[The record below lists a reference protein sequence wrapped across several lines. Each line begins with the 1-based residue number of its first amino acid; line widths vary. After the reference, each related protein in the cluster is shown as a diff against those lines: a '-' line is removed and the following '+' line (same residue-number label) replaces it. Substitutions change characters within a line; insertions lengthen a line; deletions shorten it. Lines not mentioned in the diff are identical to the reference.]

1 MTIKTTIV
9 TAITIICIGLT
20 PSLAGAGDAL
30 RVFYTYEQEHLGKIL
45 QEFGTSSKIA
55 IQPDFRA
62 QHDLKPELLAIELA
76 DLPDAI
82 IMPAD
87 HVGIHDYVKYSPVE
101 PSLFAAKLP
110 ERVWSSAL
118 SDGRFY
124 GVPLIQGNHLMLYY
138 NKSITP
144 EPARDWQVMATQKA
158 ELEAK
163 GLIAIAWNYDE
174 PYYFL
179 PFLGAFGGWP
189 LNNGKVEL
197 NTPAMVNALD
207 FYFKIKDLRLQDC
220 LSACART
227 LFKTGKLAY
236 MISGVWDG
244 IGFHQALGD
253 NLGLAPIPAA
263 GNKKILSPFSSHLIA
278 FPNNSLSSA
287 KRAKLIQLVDYLQS
301 PAIQRRLWDQTGA
314 IPVELGSFDYAQQNA
329 KGYLKQ
335 SLDLMVDT
343 KAVPADQSM
352 SVLWDAIGRGLSR
365 HRSGVAADAQAA
377 AAYMQSLAE
386 RHIRSIKRLSE
397 QDEHIK
403 AQLQKSPE

>member
-1 MTIKTTIV
+1 MASITALV
-9 TAITIICIGLT
+9 TATTLALT
-20 PSLAGAGDAL
+20 CLIPSLGWAGDGL
-30 RVFYTYEQEHLGKIL
+30 RVFYTYEHEKLGKIL
-45 QEFGTSSKIA
+45 QEFGANTNIA
-55 IQPDFRA
+55 IRPEFRA
-62 QHDLKPELLAIELA
+62 QHDLKPELLAMELA
-76 DLPDAI
+76 ELPDAI

-87 HVGIHDYVKYSPVE
+87 HVGIHHYVKYSPVE

-110 ERVWSSAL
+110 ERVWGSAL
-118 SDGRFY
+118 SDGHFY

-138 NKSITP
+138 NKGLIA
-144 EPARDWQVMATQKA
+144 EPARDWQVMAAQKA

-163 GLIAIAWNYDE
+163 GLIAIAWNYNE

-189 LNNGKVEL
+189 LSDGKVEL
-197 NTPAMVNALD
+197 NTPAMVNALE
-207 FYFKIKDLRLQDC
+207 FYYKIKDLRLQDC

-263 GNKKILSPFSSHLIA
+263 GDKKIRPPFSTHLIA
-278 FPNNSLSSA
+278 FPNNSLTG
-287 KRAKLIQLVDYLQS
+287 KQRAALIQLVNYLQS

-314 IPVELGSFDYAQQNA
+314 IPVELGAFDYAQQNA

-335 SLDLMVDT
+335 ALALMVDT

-352 SVLWDAIGRGLSR
+352 SVLWDALGRGLTR
-365 HRSGVAADAQAA
+365 HRTGLADAPAA

-386 RHIRSIKRLSE
+386 RHVRSIKRLSE

-403 AQLQKSPE
+403 AQMQKNAE